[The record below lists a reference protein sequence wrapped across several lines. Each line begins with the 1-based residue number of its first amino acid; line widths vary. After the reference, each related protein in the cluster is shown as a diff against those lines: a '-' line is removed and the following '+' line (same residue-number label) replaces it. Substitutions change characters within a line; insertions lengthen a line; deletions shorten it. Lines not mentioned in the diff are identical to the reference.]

1 MMDAPRIL
9 IPLAIVVIAV
19 YSSAFTV
26 GETETAILFRLGEI
40 KRADFKPGLHFKVPL
55 INNVKKFDDRLLSLD
70 FEPQRFL
77 TKEKKDVIV
86 DLFLKWRIVDV
97 AAYYKATGGDER
109 RAGLLVYQRIN
120 DRLRGEFGRHTVKE
134 VVSGER
140 GAIMSRVTDA
150 AKQQSGELG
159 LDVVDVRIKQINLPT
174 EVSSAVYNR
183 MRAERERTARD
194 LRSRGAE
201 AGERIRA
208 DADRERTQI
217 LAEAY
222 RDAQKTRGEGDA
234 KATETYAGAYGKDP
248 EFYAF
253 WGSLGAYR
261 EGLKGQEDLLILE
274 PDSEF
279 FKYFN
284 APEIRDGAQPNASV
298 AAGEK

>member
-1 MMDAPRIL
+1 MNAPRIL
-9 IPLAIVVIAV
+9 IPLAIVVIAI
-19 YSSAFTV
+19 YSSLFTV

-40 KRADFKPGLHFKVPL
+40 KRADFKPGLHFKIPV
-55 INNVKKFDDRLLSLD
+55 INNVKKFDDRILSLD

-86 DLFLKWRIVDV
+86 DLFLKWRIMDV
-97 AAYYKATGGDER
+97 ASYYRATGGDER
-109 RAGLLVYQRIN
+109 RAGLLVYQSIN
-120 DRLRGEFGRHTVKE
+120 SYLRGEFGRHTVKE

-140 GAIMSRVTDA
+140 GAIMSRVTEA

-159 LDVVDVRIKQINLPT
+159 LNVVDVRIKRIDLPT

-183 MRAERERTARD
+183 MRAERERFARD

-217 LAEAY
+217 LAGAY
-222 RDAQKTRGEGDA
+222 RDAQKIRGEGDA
-234 KATETYAGAYGKDP
+234 KATETYAMAYGKDP

-261 EGLKGQEDLLILE
+261 EGLQGKEDLLVLE

>member
-1 MMDAPRIL
+1 MNAPRIL
-9 IPLAIVVIAV
+9 IPLAIVAITL

-40 KRADFKPGLHFKVPL
+40 KRADFEPGLHFKIPV
-55 INNVKKFDDRLLSLD
+55 INNVKKFDDRILTLD

-86 DLFLKWRIVDV
+86 DLFLKWRIKDV
-97 AAYYKATGGDER
+97 ASYYRATGGDER
-109 RAGLLVYQRIN
+109 RAGLLVYQWIN
-120 DRLRGEFGRHTVKE
+120 DFLRGEFGRLTVKE

-140 GAIMSRVTDA
+140 GAIMKRVTA
-150 AKQQSGELG
+150 AAQQHSGELG
-159 LDVVDVRIKQINLPT
+159 LKVVDVRIKRIDLPT
-174 EVSSAVYNR
+174 EVSAAVYNR

-208 DADRERTQI
+208 DADREQTQI

-222 RDAQKTRGEGDA
+222 RVAQKTRGEGDA
-234 KATETYAGAYGKDP
+234 KATAIYASAYGKDP

-253 WGSLGAYR
+253 WGSLDAYSQ
-261 EGLKGQEDLLILE
+261 GLKGKDDLLVLE
-274 PDSEF
+274 PDSQF

-284 APEIRDGAQPNASV
+284 APGIEGAEQSNGSV
-298 AAGEK
+298 ASGIR

>member
-1 MMDAPRIL
+1 MNAPRIL

-19 YSSAFTV
+19 YSSVFAVT
-26 GETETAILFRLGEI
+26 ETEKAILFRLGEI
-40 KRADFKPGLHFKVPL
+40 KRTDFEPGLHFKIPV
-55 INNVKKFDDRLLSLD
+55 INNIKKFDDRILSLD

-86 DLFLKWRIVDV
+86 DLFLKWRIADV
-97 AAYYKATGGDER
+97 GSYYRATGGDER

-120 DRLRGEFGRHTVKE
+120 AHLRGEFGRHTVKE

-140 GAIMSRVTDA
+140 GAIMNRVTEA
-150 AKQQSGELG
+150 TKQQSGELG
-159 LDVVDVRIKQINLPT
+159 LNVVDVRIKRIDLPT

-183 MRAERERTARD
+183 MRAERERFARD

-201 AGERIRA
+201 AGERIRS

-217 LAEAY
+217 LAGAY
-222 RDAQKTRGEGDA
+222 RDAQKIRGEGDA

-253 WGSLGAYR
+253 WGSLSAYR
-261 EGLKGQEDLLILE
+261 EGLQGKEDLLVLE

-284 APEIRDGAQPNASV
+284 APEFRDEALPTASV
-298 AAGEK
+298 AGEEK